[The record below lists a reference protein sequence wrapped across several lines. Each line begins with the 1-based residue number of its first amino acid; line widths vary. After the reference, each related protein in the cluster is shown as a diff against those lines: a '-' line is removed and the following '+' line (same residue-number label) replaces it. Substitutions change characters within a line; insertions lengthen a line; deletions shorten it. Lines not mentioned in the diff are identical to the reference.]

1 MDFKTFFS
9 AENIT
14 ALATNLAIIVFALVT
29 GYHTFSKKFAE
40 LKKKSNEGTSIRG
53 EIKRQSDTDIKISKK
68 LEEIKEILNADRVQ
82 IYDFHNGIHY
92 ANGRSAIKITCTYEI
107 CRYGIKSYQ
116 NQLAGIP
123 ISCLPNFISSL
134 LSDGEFVC
142 KDIESLKETNPA
154 TYTFKKNMQIS
165 SFYDV
170 VFHNEEGEIVGFIAI
185 QFCNNK
191 YNIDKEAIQKLV
203 GFVEAELSMLIES
216 HNESESENKKKRW

>member
-1 MDFKTFFS
+1 MEFKTFFS

-14 ALATNLAIIVFALVT
+14 TLATNLAIIVFALIT
-29 GYHTFSKKFAE
+29 GYKTFSKKFAE
-40 LKKKSNEGTSIRG
+40 LKKNNNGGLIRR
-53 EIKRQSDTDIKISKK
+53 EIKKQSDADLRITRK

-92 ANGRSAIKITCTYEI
+92 ANGRSAIKISCTYEI

-134 LSDGEFVC
+134 LSDGEFIC

-191 YNIDKEAIQKLV
+191 YNIDKEVVQKLV
-203 GFVEAELSMLIES
+203 GYIEAELSSLIEPS
-216 HNESESENKKKRW
+216 NN